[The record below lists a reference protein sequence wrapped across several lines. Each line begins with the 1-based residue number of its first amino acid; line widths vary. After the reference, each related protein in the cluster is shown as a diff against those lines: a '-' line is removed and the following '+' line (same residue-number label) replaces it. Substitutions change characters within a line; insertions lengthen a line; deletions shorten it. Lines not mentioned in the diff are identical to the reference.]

1 MLEPRENLDMM
12 VFLEMMVSRGKLVN
26 SELTVVRET
35 LVHLE
40 NPVKQ
45 VMSKE
50 IKDNPDLKE
59 KQAQLEESE
68 KKENRVLRENLVLM
82 SPVPKVK
89 LAWKEKKDL
98 MEKMEPQE
106 IREVS
111 DQRVDKVP
119 LEMPVL
125 LESQETMELLETK
138 DPMV

>member
-1 MLEPRENLDMM
+1 MLNQTCEKLKHRRSVVYCKLNL
-12 VFLEMMVSRGKLVN
+12 FL
-26 SELTVVRET
+26 LT
-35 LVHLE
+35 
-40 NPVKQ
+40 
-45 VMSKE
+45 
-50 IKDNPDLKE
+50 LKY
-59 KQAQLEESE
+59 
-68 KKENRVLRENLVLM
+68 R
-82 SPVPKVK
+82 
-89 LAWKEKKDL
+89 EKKDL

>member
-1 MLEPRENLDMM
+1 
-12 VFLEMMVSRGKLVN
+12 
-26 SELTVVRET
+26 
-35 LVHLE
+35 
-40 NPVKQ
+40 
-45 VMSKE
+45 
-50 IKDNPDLKE
+50 
-59 KQAQLEESE
+59 
-68 KKENRVLRENLVLM
+68 
-82 SPVPKVK
+82 
-89 LAWKEKKDL
+89 

>member
-1 MLEPRENLDMM
+1 MFTELNL
-12 VFLEMMVSRGKLVN
+12 FL
-26 SELTVVRET
+26 LT
-35 LVHLE
+35 
-40 NPVKQ
+40 
-45 VMSKE
+45 
-50 IKDNPDLKE
+50 LKY
-59 KQAQLEESE
+59 
-68 KKENRVLRENLVLM
+68 R
-82 SPVPKVK
+82 
-89 LAWKEKKDL
+89 EKKDL